1 MRLFFAVARAGGWG
15 DIRRCGW
22 GGMGSMVLGWSGRRK
37 IGSLAHGMF
46 STALVRV
53 DRLWRGRD
61 LQYKDFFSFLFV
73 FLSLRYG
80 HTSVTLAGV
89 LTHMCG
95 YSGLW
100 LWLGKRQKQKSYVI
114 NAVWS
119 GMPCHGVLRPSTWR
133 QAGTLCQS
141 FCKAAPADASC
152 RVELGLRAS
161 LA

>member
-1 MRLFFAVARAGGWG
+1 
-15 DIRRCGW
+15 
-22 GGMGSMVLGWSGRRK
+22 MVLGWSGRRK

-119 GMPCHGVLRPSTWR
+119 GMPWRSPAVHLAPSGN
-133 QAGTLCQS
+133 ALS
-141 FCKAAPADASC
+141 
-152 RVELGLRAS
+152 ELLQGCPS
-161 LA
+161 